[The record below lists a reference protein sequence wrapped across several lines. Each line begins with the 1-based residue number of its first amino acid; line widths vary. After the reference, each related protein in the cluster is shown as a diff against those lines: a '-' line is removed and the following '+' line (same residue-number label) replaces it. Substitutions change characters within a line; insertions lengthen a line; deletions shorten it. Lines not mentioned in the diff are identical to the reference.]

1 MIRQA
6 EKSAPRLPGIL
17 VVDDERQ
24 IVDLLT
30 RYLAQHGY
38 RALGAYS
45 AAEARERVLAD
56 PRIAVM
62 ITDVRMPGESGLA
75 LSEELIRH
83 RPDAAALE
91 VVLITGAGIGEHAP
105 AVLAAQG
112 FEILRKPFRPSEM
125 VAAVAR
131 ALATSEQRRRAAPAG
146 EPALAGFAEE
156 QMAAPSPPPAGLR
169 APLMPIIAAAEALV
183 EASAPDEAE
192 TREQVRRIHAAALR
206 LLAMIDE
213 SEASSD
219 HAGGMR
225 DAPPSRGAGAAG

>member
-1 MIRQA
+1 MNRQA

-56 PRIAVM
+56 ARIAVM

-83 RPDAAALE
+83 RPDSAALE

-131 ALATSEQRRRAAPAG
+131 ALATSEQRRRAAPAQA
-146 EPALAGFAEE
+146 PALTGFAEE
-156 QMAAPSPPPAGLR
+156 QAMAPAPPSAGLR
-169 APLMPIIAAAEALV
+169 GPLMPLIAAAEALV
-183 EASAPDEAE
+183 EASTLDEAE

-213 SEASSD
+213 SEGSGEHARPLHDAAS
-219 HAGGMR
+219 A
-225 DAPPSRGAGAAG
+225 RGAGASR